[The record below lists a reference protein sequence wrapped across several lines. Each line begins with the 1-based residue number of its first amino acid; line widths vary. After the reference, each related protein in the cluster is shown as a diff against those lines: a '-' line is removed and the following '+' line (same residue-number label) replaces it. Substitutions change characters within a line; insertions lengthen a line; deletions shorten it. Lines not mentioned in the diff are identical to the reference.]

1 MGQGDR
7 FLNNDRFLGTY
18 SSIPHGAVGS
28 AMLSGD
34 GGATGSISL
43 GETSNIYV
51 FAIHTLAATK
61 FQALENLNGV
71 MGSLSTV
78 DSENQWADSISSGGF
93 LAGSNVQSYAPG
105 ASGFEFPANYYIYGK
120 WDRVELHSGRVLAY
134 VAHK

>member
-78 DSENQWADSISSGGF
+78 DVENEWADSISSGGF
-93 LAGSNVQSYAPG
+93 NAGSNVQSYTPG
-105 ASGFEFPANYYIYGK
+105 ASGFEFPANFYIYGK
-120 WDRVELHSGRVLAY
+120 WDKVELHSGRVLAY